1 MDRRRALKGFLL
13 FGGGAAAVAAGF
25 KGYQWY
31 RKPNLQHLAD
41 YKTLIAELAET
52 IIPRTDTP
60 GAKDAGVQDY
70 IITMIQ
76 DCTPTKLQN
85 KFMDGLEDVQH
96 YAQAQYSR
104 SFLECSKEQRH
115 NVLAHFE
122 KRDRQYS
129 GLAGKVQRKLFG
141 DSFFVTLKK
150 YTVQGYCTSI
160 QGATQGLAYDYI
172 PGRYQ
177 GCATLVPGQKCWAT

>member
-1 MDRRRALKGFLL
+1 MDRRKALKGLLL
-13 FGGGAAAVAAGF
+13 FGGGAAAVAGGIKSF
-25 KGYQWY
+25 QWY
-31 RKPNLQHLAD
+31 KKPDLQQLPG
-41 YKTLIAELAET
+41 YKPLIAELAET

-76 DCTPTKLQN
+76 DCTPAKLQN
-85 KFMDGLEDVQH
+85 KFMDGLADVQH

-129 GLAGKVQRKLFG
+129 GLAGKVQRRLFG
-141 DSFFVTLKK
+141 DGFFVTLKK

-177 GCATLVPGQKCWAT
+177 GCATLEPDQKCWAT

>member
-25 KGYQWY
+25 KSYQWY
-31 RKPNLQHLAD
+31 RKPDLQRLPD
-41 YKTLIAELAET
+41 YRTLIAELAET

-70 IITMIQ
+70 IITMIL

-85 KFMDGLEDVQH
+85 KFMNGLVDVQE
-96 YAQAQYSR
+96 YTQAQYGR

-115 NVLAHFE
+115 N
-122 KRDRQYS
+122 
-129 GLAGKVQRKLFG
+129 
-141 DSFFVTLKK
+141 
-150 YTVQGYCTSI
+150 
-160 QGATQGLAYDYI
+160 
-172 PGRYQ
+172 
-177 GCATLVPGQKCWAT
+177 